1 MTMEKTTEN
10 RSYPRS
16 YPSHAPVFPGAQ
28 KPLGMHPTE
37 LIGVHRP
44 LARKTGVALF
54 MVMMV
59 TLFRLA
65 HEVMLHGW
73 LVAQDGS
80 FAVWV
85 YRERAVSLTAAL
97 RVVTD
102 LHSTTGI
109 VCLAGLFAAYLL
121 RTRRLPWLKTL
132 MLVLPTGML
141 INVLVKQG
149 VHRLRPP
156 VDSALVTVSSFS
168 FPSGHTTGTALFY
181 GVLAA
186 FLLQQVSSKPAR
198 VGVVAA
204 AALMVLLV
212 AFSRIY
218 LGVHYLSDVVGSL
231 VLSVGWLGLCTGL
244 GWFPSRNLVR

>member
-10 RSYPRS
+10 RSYPI
-16 YPSHAPVFPGAQ
+16 HAPAFLGAQ
-28 KPLGMHPTE
+28 KPSGTERTE
-37 LIGVHRP
+37 LIGGSRSLP
-44 LARKTGVALF
+44 RKTGLALF
-54 MVMMV
+54 MLMMV
-59 TLFRLA
+59 TLFCLA

-73 LVAQDGS
+73 LVAQDGA
-80 FAVWV
+80 FAAWA
-85 YRERAVSLTAAL
+85 YHERTVSLTAAL

-121 RTRRLPWLKTL
+121 KTRRLPWLKTL

-186 FLLQQVSSKPAR
+186 FLFHQVTGKPAR
-198 VGVVAA
+198 AGVVAA

-218 LGVHYLSDVVGSL
+218 LGVHFLSDVVGSL

-244 GWFPSRNLVR
+244 GWFPPRHLVR